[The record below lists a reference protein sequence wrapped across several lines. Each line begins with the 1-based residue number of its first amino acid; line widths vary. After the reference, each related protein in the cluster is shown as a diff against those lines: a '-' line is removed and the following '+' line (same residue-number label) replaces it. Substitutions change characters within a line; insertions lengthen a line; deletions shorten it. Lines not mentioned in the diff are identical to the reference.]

1 MLLSRI
7 ARCQARLF
15 SRCLAVCSLAALCA
29 CGTTPLQVERLCP
42 PAPEVLLTPPAELAP
57 LIPNR
62 TAADDQDADIPL
74 AQLLDNHAVNAQ
86 ACFETREQLQALI
99 RWHREATP

>member
-7 ARCQARLF
+7 ERRHLRLY
-15 SRCLAVCSLAALCA
+15 SRCLVVCSLAVLSA
-29 CGTTPLQVERLCP
+29 CGTAPLQVERMCP
-42 PAPEVLLTPPAELAP
+42 PAPEVLLTPPADLAP

-62 TAADDQDADIPL
+62 TAADDQDTDIPL

-99 RWHREATP
+99 RWHREAVP